1 MQLIFRFC
9 IIEEKLVSEAELL
22 QRIKDNPAHFSELFN
37 LYYPQIFGY
46 IFRRVGNFDDS
57 ADIAAE
63 SFYNAYCSIHRF
75 SYRGIAVKVWLYRI
89 ATNQVNLYFR
99 SQKKRKALFER
110 RELEH
115 AALLQEYLLEDKKD
129 METEMQQ
136 HEQFIAVLSRLKTL
150 PVAYQEVIA
159 LRYFEGKELK
169 EICLILNMKEGTIK
183 SLLSRGVE
191 KLRIQCNQK

>member
-1 MQLIFRFC
+1 MQLILRFC

-46 IFRRVGNFDDS
+46 IFRRVGNFEDS
-57 ADIAAE
+57 ADIASE
-63 SFYNAYCSIHRF
+63 SFYNAYRSIYRF
-75 SYRGIAVKVWLYRI
+75 SYRGISVKVWLYRI

-99 SQKKRKALFER
+99 SQKKRKTLFER
-110 RELEH
+110 MELEH

-136 HEQFIAVLSRLKTL
+136 HEQFVDVLSHLKTL
-150 PVAYQEVIA
+150 PVPYQEVIA

-169 EICLILNMKEGTIK
+169 EICLILNMKEGTLK

-191 KLRIQCNQK
+191 KLRMQCIQK